1 MDDQLPPATDAD
13 HYTCAPCPTLCLA
26 GMNRYSWR
34 SVSTVLYLDATS
46 MRTGSLR
53 QARCSLAT
61 CAAGPKP

>member
-1 MDDQLPPATDAD
+1 MGAQ
-13 HYTCAPCPTLCLA
+13 CPTLCLA

-53 QARCSLAT
+53 HARCSLAT
-61 CAAGPKP
+61 CAAGQNPRNLLPPAYPT